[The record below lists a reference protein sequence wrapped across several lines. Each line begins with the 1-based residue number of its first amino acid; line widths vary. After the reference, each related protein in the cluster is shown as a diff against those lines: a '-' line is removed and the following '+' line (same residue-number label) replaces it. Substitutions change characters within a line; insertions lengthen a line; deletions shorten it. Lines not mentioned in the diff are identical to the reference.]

1 MEELSMFWVF
11 LGFYI
16 WAGICLYLSKRAEIN
31 QSLSWEPG
39 KQIAVA
45 LLCILLWPGYPL
57 LFLAGD

>member
-1 MEELSMFWVF
+1 MFWVF